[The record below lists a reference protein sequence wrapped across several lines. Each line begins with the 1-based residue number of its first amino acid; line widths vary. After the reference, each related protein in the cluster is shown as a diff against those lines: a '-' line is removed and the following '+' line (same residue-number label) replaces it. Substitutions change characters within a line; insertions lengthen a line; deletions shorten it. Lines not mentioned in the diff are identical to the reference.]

1 MELQNRLILNKYIL
15 SLFGVDKFASLEKN
29 NELFTKN
36 IRDILINSRDGF
48 NEEGKSYFLI
58 NLTSSNLDI
67 DERVLNKLEKYDQN
81 IRSYLNHIN
90 SKRDNKINL
99 KYFQYLAVL
108 FTEIYLD
115 NYFNIKNK
123 FLNELNEFVD
133 KENKKIKKKK
143 NRYSHFDNGDLQK
156 LAFYMATGSGKT
168 IIMHIN
174 YLQYLKYTN
183 QAIDNVIL
191 VTPNSGLSQQHIEE
205 FQVSNINADLFLNL
219 KGSIFNKG
227 QIAVIE
233 ITKLVETKTG
243 EGDSEE
249 VGSFEGHNLVL
260 VDEGHK
266 GSGGDV
272 WKDNREMLARDGFI
286 FEYSATFG
294 QAVDSRVDRSEK
306 WKNESHYKNKRVN
319 EIGLPEDV
327 EDDIFNVIKDKTYI
341 NMSLYELE
349 NKMEKYNLS
358 QTQKARIEGLY
369 NNLLEEYSK
378 AIIFDYSYKFFYE
391 DGYGKDYNILNLKET
406 HLQEYNDN
414 FLLANLISFY
424 EQKLLY
430 EEKRQTLEEY
440 NLENPLLL
448 FVGHTVSASGS
459 LTVDD
464 KASISDVEYVIQFLN
479 KILIDRIDI
488 IQSIEDILYNRV
500 FQDKQGKDVFADKF
514 SYLKE
519 KDLTASEIYDEILDK
534 VFNTTS
540 VVSQSLKL
548 YEIKNVKGE
557 IGLKIKGNNYF
568 ALINIG
574 DVSRLKNRLKKSG
587 ITILEDE
594 FSDSFFNNINSY
606 KSDIN
611 VLIGSRKF
619 TEGWNSY
626 RVSSIG
632 LLNIGKSEG
641 SQIIQLFGR
650 GVRLR
655 GLNNSLQRSAV
666 FEDKKH
672 PEHIKLME
680 TLNVFGI
687 KANYMEKFWE
697 YLEKEGIDTDGYEE
711 IELPIKENEEL
722 LEENLLTIKLK
733 ENISFKDDKKIELKV
748 DKDIDVTLNLRPK
761 LEQLSS
767 SLNQNAEEI
776 SDEQSYFIDDIEKNI
791 FSLINWDKLYLEM
804 INYKNQRHFN
814 NLLIKKNILKN
825 IIFNRLYTLYCSEND
840 ITIDS
845 FADLVEI
852 EDIVS
857 KILKKY
863 ISQYYKDKKMTYE
876 NKHLKYTSL
885 AKEDSNFQNYVVK
898 VNKKN
903 NKLIGD
909 IRELIAKEEDDIY
922 DERLEELATIPNVY
936 FDRHL
941 FQPLLVQGGK
951 VQSTPVGL
959 NKDEKAF
966 IDNLKSFFIKKQ
978 DKAILKEKKIFV
990 LRNLTRGKGV
1000 GFYAAGNYYPDFI
1013 LWIKKGNKQYIN
1025 FIDPKGILMLHYLEN
1040 PKIKLHEII
1049 KGIEKDLQDTVD
1061 KEVILNSFIISNTD
1075 SKTIREQWGKQKEE
1089 LEAHNVL
1096 FAEDKNVIARMFL
1109 KIL

>member
-1 MELQNRLILNKYIL
+1 MELQNRLILNKYL
-15 SLFGVDKFASLEKN
+15 LLLFGVEEFASTKKN
-29 NELFTKN
+29 NDLFSKN
-36 IRDILINSRDGF
+36 LRNVLIDSREGY
-48 NEEGKSYFLI
+48 NEEGKSFFLM
-58 NLTSSNLDI
+58 NLISNLDI
-67 DERVLNKLEKYDQN
+67 DENVLNKIEEYDKN
-81 IRSYLNHIN
+81 IREYLNHIN

-115 NYFNIKNK
+115 NYFNRKNE
-123 FLNELNEFVD
+123 FLNELNKFVD
-133 KENKKIKKKK
+133 EENENIKKEKY
-143 NRYSHFDNGDLQK
+143 RYSHFDDNDLQK
-156 LAFYMATGSGKT
+156 LAYYMATGSGKT

-174 YLQYLKYTN
+174 YLQYLNYTD
-183 QAIDNVIL
+183 QEIDNIIL

-205 FQVSNINADLFLNL
+205 FHLSNINADLFLNL
-219 KGSIFNKG
+219 KGSMFSKG

-249 VGSFEGHNLVL
+249 VGSFEGYNLVL

-294 QAVDSRVDRSEK
+294 QAVGSRVDRSEK
-306 WKNESHYKNKRVN
+306 WKNETDYVNKSVN

-327 EDDIFNVIKDKTYI
+327 KDDIFNINKKKTYI
-341 NMSLYELE
+341 NMSLYELK
-349 NKMEKYNLS
+349 NKMIKYDLS
-358 QTQKARIEGLY
+358 RAQKARIKGLY

-391 DGYGKDYNILNLKET
+391 DGYGKDYNILNLKEAQ
-406 HLQEYNDN
+406 LREYNDN

-430 EEKRQTLEEY
+430 QEKEEALDKY

-459 LTVDD
+459 LTIDD
-464 KASISDVEYVIQFLN
+464 KASISDVEYVIQFID
-479 KILIDRIDI
+479 KILNRRTDI
-488 IQSIEDILYNRV
+488 IQSIEDILYNKG
-500 FQDKQGKDVFADKF
+500 FKDKQGKDVFANRF
-514 SYLKE
+514 TYLK
-519 KDLTASEIYDEILDK
+519 KNDLTATKIYDDILQK
-534 VFNTTS
+534 VFNTS
-540 VVSQSLKL
+540 SAISQTLKL
-548 YEIKNVKGE
+548 YEIKNAEGE
-557 IGLKIKGNNYF
+557 IGLKVKGDNYF
-568 ALINIG
+568 GIINIG
-574 DVSRLKNRLKKSG
+574 DVSRLKKRLEKSG

-594 FSDSFFNNINSY
+594 FSDSFFNSINSY

-611 VLIGSRKF
+611 ILIGSRKF

-655 GLNNSLQRSAV
+655 GLNNSLQRSTV
-666 FEDKKH
+666 FENKDH
-672 PEHIKLME
+672 PDHIELLE

-687 KANYMEKFWE
+687 KADYMEKFRE

-711 IELPIKENEEL
+711 IKLPIKQNEEF
-722 LEENLLTIKLK
+722 LEKELLTIKLK
-733 ENISFKDDKKIELKV
+733 EGISFQDDKFIKLEV
-748 DKDIDVTLNLRPK
+748 DKNIGITIDLRPK

-767 SLNQNAEEI
+767 SSTQDKEEI
-776 SDEQSYFIDDIEKNI
+776 TDEQRHFIDDIEEDI
-791 FSLINWDKLYLEM
+791 LDYINWDNLYMEM
-804 INYKNQRHFN
+804 VNYKNQRQFN
-814 NLLIKKNILKN
+814 NLLIEKNTLKE
-825 IIFNRLYTLYCSEND
+825 IIFNRLYTLYCNESD
-840 ITIDS
+840 ITINS
-845 FADLVEI
+845 FKDLSEI
-852 EDIVS
+852 EDIVK

-863 ISQYYKDKKMTYE
+863 ISQYYQDKKLAYE
-876 NKHLKYTSL
+876 NNHLKYTTL
-885 AKEDSNFQNYVVK
+885 TREDSNFQDYVVK
-898 VNKKN
+898 VEKKN
-903 NKLIGD
+903 DELIKE
-909 IRELIAKEEDDIY
+909 IRELISKEDEIY
-922 DERLEELATIPNVY
+922 DERLEELDSVPNVY

-941 FQPLLVQGGK
+941 FQPLLVQGGQIK
-951 VQSTPVGL
+951 STPVGL

-966 IDNLKSFFIKKQ
+966 IEDLKSFFIQ
-978 DKAILKEKKIFV
+978 RQGSSDLKGKEIFV

-1013 LWIKKGNKQYIN
+1013 LWIKEENKQYIN

-1040 PKIKLHEII
+1040 PKIKLHELI
-1049 KGIEKDLQDTVD
+1049 KDIEEDLQATVD
-1061 KEVILNSFIISNTD
+1061 DEVILNSFIISNTE
-1075 SKTIREQWGKQKEE
+1075 SKTIRKQWGKEKEE
-1089 LEAHNVL
+1089 LEANNV
-1096 FAEDKNVIARMFL
+1096 FFTEDKNIIARMFQ